1 MLKRSV
7 KNLSVLACAVEG
19 GLLGS
24 NAHRTGINGLVV
36 NGSENSSIF
45 ARLVKLAK
53 TLVSQAGGRSS
64 NLLPSTICAVS
75 LTDRTSGYGPE
86 DMGSIPV
93 LRAICA
99 FNSAG

>member
-45 ARLVKLAK
+45 LIGATKPQIG
-53 TLVSQAGGRSS
+53 TLR
-64 NLLPSTICAVS
+64 C
-75 LTDRTSGYGPE
+75 
-86 DMGSIPV
+86 
-93 LRAICA
+93 
-99 FNSAG
+99 